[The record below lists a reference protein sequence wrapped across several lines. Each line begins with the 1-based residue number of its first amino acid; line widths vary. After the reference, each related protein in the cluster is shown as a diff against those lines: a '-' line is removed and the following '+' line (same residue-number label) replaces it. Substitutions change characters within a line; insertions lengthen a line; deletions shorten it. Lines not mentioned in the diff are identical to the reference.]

1 MATMKEN
8 KGKGLASDEAVHL
21 AKDVLTQ
28 CHPADSEKRKI
39 ISRTLDTRSHLNCRV
54 HKKPKHSLFT
64 LSNLPVVET
73 NPSIPP
79 TASNQP
85 STAKN
90 PFPNASSSLK
100 LFAIATL
107 KSCPLTLLRSKGH
120 AWDWFR

>member
-1 MATMKEN
+1 MKEN

-21 AKDVLTQ
+21 KKDVLTQ
-28 CHPADSEKRKI
+28 CHPAASEKRKT
-39 ISRTLDTRSHLNCRV
+39 ISRTLDTESHLSYRGN
-54 HKKPKHSLFT
+54 KKPKHGLFT

-100 LFAIATL
+100 PFAIATL
-107 KSCPLTLLRSKGH
+107 KSCPLTRLRSEGLT
-120 AWDWFR
+120 WDRFQ